1 MRQNESRPAS
11 DWSRG
16 EGHMR
21 LEEQE
26 TSLEHSEA
34 LCLRYFQAIAFSRS
48 ANRTAAL
55 VSCSA
60 VAVARAA
67 VV

>member
-1 MRQNESRPAS
+1 MHQTNPGPLQLVS
-11 DWSRG
+11 D
-16 EGHMR
+16 EGHV
-21 LEEQE
+21 LLKEQE
-26 TSLEHSEA
+26 TSLEHSGT